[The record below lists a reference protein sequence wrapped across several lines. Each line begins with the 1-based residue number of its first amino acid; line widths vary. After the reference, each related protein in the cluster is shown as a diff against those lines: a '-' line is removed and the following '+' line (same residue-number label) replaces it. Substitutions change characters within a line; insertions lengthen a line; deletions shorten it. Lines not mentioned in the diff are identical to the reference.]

1 VFDFIR
7 PETKIINLIM
17 SLFPTGVSQVFFQIF
32 SYRFTNI
39 AGIVVWTPYL
49 MVLAGIIQIFLYWY
63 ASNKIYLM

>member
-1 VFDFIR
+1 
-7 PETKIINLIM
+7 M